1 MEKHDVSMT
10 LFFFINVF
18 GTDTIFFFF
27 VLAGQCMCVCVY
39 ERDERERGSF
49 VLNYLLSFGTTH
61 LWPSEL
67 KSKMY
72 VKLKKRIVAF
82 IFWAITFF
90 FPSFFF
96 TPNTQTLSQFL
107 LLLIFWSLYNYS
119 LSFFNGLIAYL
130 PDQYLSV
137 I

>member
-1 MEKHDVSMT
+1 MMSAWHCFSSSMYLVQT
-10 LFFFINVF
+10 P
-18 GTDTIFFFF
+18 FFFF
-27 VLAGQCMCVCVY
+27 LSLLVSVCVCVCMR
-39 ERDERERGSF
+39 ETRERGSF